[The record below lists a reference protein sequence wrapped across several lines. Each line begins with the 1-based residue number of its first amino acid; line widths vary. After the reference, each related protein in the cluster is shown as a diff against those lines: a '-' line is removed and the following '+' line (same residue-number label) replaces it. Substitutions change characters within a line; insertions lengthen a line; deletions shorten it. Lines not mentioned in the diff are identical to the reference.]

1 MRLHRQAAYLLL
13 SCMVCGLLMVPVVPA
28 QAQDGVNLLPASE
41 SVEPAEI
48 SEQAGDAKPST
59 SAVTRLLPE
68 QWLIDSDD
76 ITAAP
81 VYLDG
86 YVLFWLRAPAAN
98 AQQPVEERAR
108 IVQRQI
114 YRAARASLSQPVD
127 VKVSVDESTNQPVI
141 FAGDKM
147 LLTVT
152 DLDAQFSGHT
162 NPKIR
167 AIALVDTLREAFARY
182 QRERQPVFW
191 RRQIKITAALLGGAV
206 VLHLWSLRITK
217 RLQRRQQRLMQ
228 TKTQLGQA
236 RPLSEEVSTR
246 EDISASRDIPFVPIQ
261 LGLEDINPASVFEL
275 LRARL
280 DNRQKRK
287 LNEAAQGLL
296 LVAQAALW
304 LSVVLVIL
312 SLFPYTRWVQVLVL
326 HWIKI
331 PAKILLA
338 MGVAFGLIRLSS
350 LLIDKAGLALEEGA
364 QWAPEQSQR
373 LSLRFSTFSQA
384 AKGVVGAVILAIA
397 TVVVLAIAGVQVGPL
412 LTGAGIAGIGI
423 SLAAQ
428 SLIKDIINGFLILL
442 EDQFGLGDVIST
454 EGVTGT
460 VETLNLRITQL
471 RNSEGRL
478 ITIPNSQISVVE
490 NLSKDWAQ
498 VDLSITVA
506 SSMPVDRALGLLQST
521 AEELTQDPQWQAHIL
536 EPPELLGVESIDHSG
551 IALRIL
557 IKTQPLKQWIVAREL
572 RQRIKQRFDEAGV
585 AIGVPQER
593 IAIHW
598 ETSLG
603 KKQNDAAS
611 STTSAEK

>member
-236 RPLSEEVSTR
+236 QPLSEEVSTR